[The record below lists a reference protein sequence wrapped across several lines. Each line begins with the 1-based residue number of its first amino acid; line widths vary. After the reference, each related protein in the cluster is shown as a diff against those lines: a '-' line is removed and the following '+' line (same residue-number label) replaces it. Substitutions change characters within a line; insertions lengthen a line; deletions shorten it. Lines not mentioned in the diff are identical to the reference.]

1 MGRARDSRG
10 SAEGTAWHV
19 LVVLAA
25 LAVGATGGRAQT
37 VPSAGNNG
45 LPIEITA
52 DSLEVKQDQ
61 KTAVFRGSVAAAQ
74 GTLRLTAD
82 EITVHYGQV
91 KGSAP
96 ARISRIDAAGNVF
109 VSSPEETAQGDR
121 GVYDVD
127 AESITLTGSVVL
139 TRDEN
144 VIRGSR
150 LVLNLA
156 TGKSRI
162 EGTPADGAQGR
173 VRGRFVP
180 GQKQS
185 E

>member
-1 MGRARDSRG
+1 MGRLREAPLATGAVRH
-10 SAEGTAWHV
+10 A

-25 LAVGATGGRAQT
+25 LALGAAAGHAQT
-37 VPSAGNNG
+37 GPSLGNRG

-52 DSLEVKQDQ
+52 DSLAVKQDQ

-82 EITVHYGQV
+82 EVTVHYAQAE
-91 KGSAP
+91 GSTP
-96 ARISRIDAAGNVF
+96 PRISRIDATGNVF
-109 VSSPEETAQGDR
+109 VSSPQETAQGDH

-127 AESITLTGSVVL
+127 SESITLIGSVVL
-139 TRDEN
+139 TRDKN
-144 VIRGSR
+144 VIRGAR
-150 LVLNLA
+150 LVLNLV
-156 TGKSRI
+156 TGESRI
-162 EGTPADGAQGR
+162 EGAPAGGAQGR

-185 E
+185 K